1 LALELQRP
9 RLYRKRMD
17 RQEFRLMTESVR
29 MAFPHPG
36 GKGYLGFEGRQCAG
50 LKKKQ
55 REF

>member
-1 LALELQRP
+1 
-9 RLYRKRMD
+9 MD